1 VRDSIRSADQWGARG
16 ADAWLNHF
24 GIAPDQTVEALAP
37 PRERTPMMK
46 LLIAGLALIALGLA
60 LVVFTDLNPALL
72 FIAGVICAFVAVI
85 RDAQGPDCGS
95 AVPADSLV
103 DSETL

>member
-1 VRDSIRSADQWGARG
+1 MSPGGRSMRKIH
-16 ADAWLNHF
+16 N
-24 GIAPDQTVEALAP
+24 TRLA
-37 PRERTPMMK
+37 
-46 LLIAGLALIALGLA
+46 A